1 MKKIFLLASIT
12 FLLASCSDH
21 KKDYD
26 ATGTFE
32 ATEVTVAAKSSGELK
47 SFNLSEGQSVEENQ
61 VVGKIDDFQLQQK
74 QEELT
79 ATEQQLDEN
88 ASATSSRQLNIQEQL
103 ASLSEQISNEEKEQ
117 KRYAE
122 LVKDGAVPRKQ
133 LDDINNHIKVLQR
146 QYDATRNQ
154 INSNNTSLKKQA
166 LAINA
171 QKQGIKAQK
180 RQIEDQINNTQIS
193 SPISGV
199 VLEKYVEKGEFVST
213 SKPLFKV
220 ADTKTMF
227 IRAYVTSK
235 QLKNI
240 KLGQKAIVMA
250 DYGNG
255 QKKQYNGLVTWISSR
270 SEFTPKTILTDD
282 ERADLVYAVKIQFQN
297 DDYVKIGM
305 YGEVKF

>member
-47 SFNLSEGQSVEENQ
+47 SFNLSEGQNVQANQ

-103 ASLSEQISNEEKEQ
+103 ASLSQQITNEEKEQ

-240 KLGQKAIVMA
+240 KLGQKATVMA

-297 DDYVKIGM
+297 DNYVKIGM

>member
-240 KLGQKAIVMA
+240 KLGQKATVMA

-255 QKKQYNGLVTWISSR
+255 QKKQYNGIITWISSR

>member
-47 SFNLSEGQSVEENQ
+47 SFNLSEGQSVQANQ

-103 ASLSEQISNEEKEQ
+103 ASLSQQITNEEKEQ

-240 KLGQKAIVMA
+240 KLGQKATVMA

-255 QKKQYNGLVTWISSR
+255 QKKQYNGIITWISNR

>member
-1 MKKIFLLASIT
+1 M
-12 FLLASCSDH
+12 
-21 KKDYD
+21 
-26 ATGTFE
+26 
-32 ATEVTVAAKSSGELK
+32 
-47 SFNLSEGQSVEENQ
+47 
-61 VVGKIDDFQLQQK
+61 
-74 QEELT
+74 
-79 ATEQQLDEN
+79 DEN

-199 VLEKYVEKGEFVST
+199 VLEKYVEKGEFISM

-240 KLGQKAIVMA
+240 KLGQKATVMA

-255 QKKQYNGLVTWISSR
+255 QKKQYNGIITWISSR

-305 YGEVKF
+305 YGVVKF

>member
-47 SFNLSEGQSVEENQ
+47 SFNISEGQSVEENQ

-199 VLEKYVEKGEFVST
+199 VLEKYVEKGEFISM

-240 KLGQKAIVMA
+240 KLGQKATVMA

-255 QKKQYNGLVTWISSR
+255 QKKQYNGIITWISSR

>member
-240 KLGQKAIVMA
+240 KLGQKATVMA

-255 QKKQYNGLVTWISSR
+255 QKKLYNGIITWISSR

>member
-47 SFNLSEGQSVEENQ
+47 SLNLSEGQNVQANQ

-88 ASATSSRQLNIQEQL
+88 ASATSSRQLNLQEQL
-103 ASLSEQISNEEKEQ
+103 ASLSQQITNEEKEQ

-154 INSNNTSLKKQA
+154 INSNNTSLKKQV

-240 KLGQKAIVMA
+240 KLGQKATVMA

-255 QKKQYNGLVTWISSR
+255 QKKQYNGIITWISSR

>member
-199 VLEKYVEKGEFVST
+199 VLEKYVEKGEFISM

-240 KLGQKAIVMA
+240 KLGQKATVMA

-255 QKKQYNGLVTWISSR
+255 QKKQYNGIITWISNR